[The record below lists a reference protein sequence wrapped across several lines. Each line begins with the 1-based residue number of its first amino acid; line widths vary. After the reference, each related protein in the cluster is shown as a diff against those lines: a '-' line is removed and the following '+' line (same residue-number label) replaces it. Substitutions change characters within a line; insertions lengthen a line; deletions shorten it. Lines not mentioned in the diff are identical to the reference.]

1 MPETIETREKP
12 MKFSLGQAAKEVAK
26 SKATIHRYVQTG
38 RLSADRQDDGSYQIE
53 ASELFRVFP
62 HAGELQKPLQNPR
75 HETIRNPL
83 EPHTEHPGNQG
94 ATSALTT
101 EIDLL
106 RERLADK
113 DKRLADKDDVIG
125 DLRRRLDRES
135 EERTR
140 LTALLT
146 DQRRAQAEPPS
157 APPKGLWRRLFGK

>member
-1 MPETIETREKP
+1 

-38 RLSADRQDDGSYQIE
+38 RLSAERQDDGSYQIE

-62 HAGELQKPLQNPR
+62 HAGVLLEPPQNPP
-75 HETIRNPL
+75 HETIRNPT
-83 EPHTEHPGNQG
+83 EPNTEHPGNQG

-125 DLRRRLDRES
+125 KRLVVASGSFLRVPAGMKHWSGGDPKEGALFYEES
-135 EERTR
+135 
-140 LTALLT
+140 
-146 DQRRAQAEPPS
+146 S
-157 APPKGLWRRLFGK
+157 GKFDSIPAK